1 MTRRKKRH
9 YTKHTSAKLTDL
21 AKHSPA
27 KFWKRFWQK
36 GKTVPIAD
44 LDKWMSHFDK
54 LLNIPRNNLSSD
66 SHMFDMHP
74 PDLPSAAALN
84 ASIAVD
90 EVVAA
95 VGALKHNKASDL
107 FGMRSEFIIDAV
119 AHLACP
125 VATVFNTVF
134 DTTFPASQS
143 VGRLCPI
150 FKGGDEHDM
159 DNYRG
164 ITVSSVL
171 SKLYATVLERRI
183 SGWAE
188 QHGLRAAGQAGFR
201 QNHRT
206 TDNILIMKTLIESC
220 KAMKTSRQ
228 HGRLYACFVDFR
240 KAFDTIPREK
250 LWEHLSNI
258 GIQGKMLEA
267 LKSYYANV
275 RVCVDIPSVGTSA
288 PFDSTMGVKQGCPM
302 SPTLFGLYIDQ
313 LEHHLSSHAQD
324 APSIQG
330 QLVPILLY
338 ADDIVLL
345 SKSASGLQHLLHVL
359 HLFCDEKLLAVNMSK
374 TQVVIFSD
382 FRHAHTDEFSYSDQN
397 LRIVE

>member
-1 MTRRKKRH
+1 
-9 YTKHTSAKLTDL
+9 
-21 AKHSPA
+21 
-27 KFWKRFWQK
+27 
-36 GKTVPIAD
+36 
-44 LDKWMSHFDK
+44 
-54 LLNIPRNNLSSD
+54 
-66 SHMFDMHP
+66 MFDMHP

-95 VGALKHNKASDL
+95 VGALKRHKASDL

-250 LWEHLSNI
+250 LWEHLSSI

-359 HLFCDEKLLAVNMSK
+359 HLFCDEKLL
-374 TQVVIFSD
+374 TG
-382 FRHAHTDEFSYSDQN
+382 
-397 LRIVE
+397 